1 MNNQLSMFGEP
12 ENKSA
17 PKITKVSLSKT
28 IPASAEKLYDRW
40 LIPTFAGNWM
50 FGEHM
55 GDDGVGDMNNEVR
68 PGGAF
73 NYTVIRGGCEVVCSG
88 EYIVIDRPNKL
99 SFSWHENGENTGLA
113 IVEIQL
119 EQTDDKTKLRV
130 TLHVD
135 RAVADNPSTIKQQ
148 WELRCKR
155 LAAQLS
161 RV

>member
-12 ENKSA
+12 EKKSA
-17 PKITKVSLSKT
+17 PKITKVSLSKS

-99 SFSWHENGENTGLA
+99 SFSWHENGENTGLST
-113 IVEIQL
+113 VEIKL
-119 EQTDDKTKLRV
+119 EQTDEKTKLRV

-135 RAVADNPSTIKQQ
+135 RALVDNPSTIKQQ

>member
-12 ENKSA
+12 EKKSA

-73 NYTVIRGGCEVVCSG
+73 NYTVIRGGCEIVCSG
-88 EYIVIDRPNKL
+88 EYKVIDRPNKL
-99 SFSWHENGENTGLA
+99 SFSWFENGGNTGLA
-113 IVEIQL
+113 TVDIQL
-119 EQTDDKTKLRV
+119 EQTEEKTKLRV

-135 RAVADNPSTIKQQ
+135 RALVDNPSAIKQQ
-148 WELRCKR
+148 W
-155 LAAQLS
+155 
-161 RV
+161 